1 MIADIPQSPDSV
13 YTDIRGS
20 NYFHWRAGRNYNSFQ
35 NLTNGNNY
43 TANKRSYVRRQR
55 RGYSDNIELPNQEGL
70 DVFLKFKVRIY
81 LFHWSYYCIVELFHH
96 PYWLQSIY
104 SYFDA
109 SMILF
114 IWIFLIASIII
125 SIKIIYA
132 WPKKGVLN

>member
-13 YTDIRGS
+13 YSDIRGS
-20 NYFHWRAGRNYNSFQ
+20 NYFHWRAGRNNNSLQ

-81 LFHWSYYCIVELFHH
+81 LFHWSYYFIVEIFPPPILIINHLFLFWCIHDFV
-96 PYWLQSIY
+96 YLYFSYCIY
-104 SYFDA
+104 Y
-109 SMILF
+109 
-114 IWIFLIASIII
+114 
-125 SIKIIYA
+125 Y
-132 WPKKGVLN
+132 LNYDYLCLTKERST